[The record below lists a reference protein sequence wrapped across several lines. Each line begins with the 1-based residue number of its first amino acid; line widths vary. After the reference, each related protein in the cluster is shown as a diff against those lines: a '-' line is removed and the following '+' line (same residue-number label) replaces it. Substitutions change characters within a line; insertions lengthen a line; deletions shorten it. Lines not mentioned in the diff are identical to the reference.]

1 MEQIKP
7 RLEIKSSIKFDL
19 AMRALFIELIIMLIW
34 FSCIYKQSVLS
45 FILFFALVYHTYSQ
59 NSNKTLT
66 VVGMTVFSVFII
78 EYLLALASL
87 SSYNSP
93 QPFPT
98 QLTTQ
103 NCTGGPFETTVYPN
117 CQHRYFGIPLYF
129 ELSKNFTAGAADP
142 TINVQF
148 WSFFNFYVN
157 G

>member
-1 MEQIKP
+1 MQQIKP
-7 RLEIKSSIKFDL
+7 RLEIKSQVKFDL
-19 AMRALFIELIIMLIW
+19 AMRALFVELIIMLVW

-66 VVGMTVFSVFII
+66 VVGLTVFSVFVI
-78 EYLLALASL
+78 EYVLALASL

-98 QLTTQ
+98 QLTTLILPDNTTQ
-103 NCTGGPFETTVYPN
+103 NSVYPN
-117 CQHRYFGIPLYF
+117 SQHYYFGTPLYF
-129 ELSKNFTAGAADP
+129 KLSSNLTNGEP

-157 G
+157 A